1 MTAAEHSLEH
11 EELMAYLDG
20 ELPADKAAIVHAH
33 VAGCAL
39 CQRLSG
45 ELRGLSQD
53 MSLWQVEPTPVT
65 LQPPRLSNPTET
77 PAARRFFAWRRPA
90 SILSFAGAAA
100 VVVLVALVS
109 FSRSP
114 ESVRMSLDEAQTAGR
129 AVTVQR
135 ERQPSPVGTGQ
146 EGTVGGPVPPGQ
158 LGRGAQASQGPMVV
172 RTAKLTILAN
182 DFDAVR
188 PEVDRILREFS
199 GFVGQLDVSR
209 TRGASRS
216 LRATLRVPAER
227 LDAALTALK
236 RLGQVVEESQGGDDV
251 TEQVVDLEARLSNAR
266 STEKRLSDLLQKRTG
281 DLADVLAAEREIAR
295 VRGEIERFDAER
307 KNIARR
313 VTYATLTLEVQEER
327 KAALDLGPLPVSARF
342 RNALV
347 DGVRGAFEG
356 ALEIALFAVRV
367 GPILLLWALVLA
379 WPARAF
385 LRWSRANPPAP
396 NP

>member
-20 ELPADKAAIVHAH
+20 ELPAEKAASVHAH
-33 VAGCAL
+33 VAGCAA
-39 CQRLSG
+39 CQRLSD

-65 LQPPRLSNPTET
+65 LQAPRLSNPTET
-77 PAARRFFAWRRPA
+77 PGARRFFAWRRPA
-90 SILSFAGAAA
+90 FILSFAGAAA

-109 FSRSP
+109 VRSFSRSP
-114 ESVRMSLDEAQTAGR
+114 EPVRMSLGGAQTAER

-158 LGRGAQASQGPMVV
+158 LGSGAQASQGPMVV

-199 GFVGQLDVSR
+199 GFVGQLDVSG

-281 DLADVLAAEREIAR
+281 NLADVLAAEREIAR
-295 VRGEIERFDAER
+295 VRGEIERFDTER

-313 VTYATLTLEVQEER
+313 VTYATLTR
-327 KAALDLGPLPVSARF
+327 SIWGRSRCPHDSATRWWTES
-342 RNALV
+342 
-347 DGVRGAFEG
+347 GA
-356 ALEIALFAVRV
+356 R
-367 GPILLLWALVLA
+367 
-379 WPARAF
+379 
-385 LRWSRANPPAP
+385 SRARSRLRCSRFA
-396 NP
+396 